1 LFFSLISYILP
12 KSFDNQK
19 LDRLDHHMSS
29 ILPVIN
35 EIELAQKR
43 VLIRVDFNVPF
54 KNGVIKDDTRIVAAL
69 PTIQY
74 ALDQKA
80 KVILVSHFGRPV
92 PGQKKEED
100 SLLPIA
106 EHLAKLLGLDV
117 TLTDEPIGESASYL
131 ANHLKNGQVMML
143 ENIRLDA
150 GETANDDELSKQ
162 LALLADVYINDAFGA
177 AHRAHASTAGVAKY
191 MKDGAALGFLMGKE
205 ASALSKAFHAD
216 KDGYIAVLGGS
227 KVSDKI
233 EVLKSLVTR
242 AQIVLI
248 GGAMAYTFLA
258 AQGHQIGKSRIEK
271 DHLATAL
278 EILALA
284 KQNNTEILLP
294 VDHLCAEVFDESQS
308 AIFVD
313 DIDIPDHLMGL
324 DIGPTT
330 TAIYCDRI
338 LNAKNLIWNGPMGV
352 FEWKAFAQ
360 GTNALAQ
367 AFADAKGYTLVG
379 GGDSVSAIH
388 ASGLADQIDHI
399 STGGGASLEFLEGKL
414 LPGIES
420 IKENP
425 AVLKNQQT
433 KEDR

>member
-1 LFFSLISYILP
+1 
-12 KSFDNQK
+12 
-19 LDRLDHHMSS
+19 MSS
-29 ILPVIN
+29 QLPVID

-43 VLIRVDFNVPF
+43 VLMRVDFNVPF

-69 PTIQY
+69 PTIKY
-74 ALDQKA
+74 ALAQKA

-92 PGQKKEED
+92 PGQRKDED
-100 SLLPIA
+100 SLAPIA
-106 EHLAKLLGLDV
+106 EHLAKLLGV
-117 TLTDEPIGESASYL
+117 EVSLTDEPIGDSASYL
-131 ANHLKNGQVMML
+131 SNSIKGGQVMML
-143 ENIRLDA
+143 ENIRLHA
-150 GETANDDELSKQ
+150 GETNNDDALCREL
-162 LALLADVYINDAFGA
+162 AALADIYINDAFGA

-191 MKDGAALGFLMGKE
+191 VKEGAALGFLMGKE
-205 ASALSKAFHAD
+205 ASALSKAFYAD
-216 KDGYIAVLGGS
+216 KEGYVAVLGGS

-233 EVLKSLVTR
+233 EVLKSLVTK
-242 AQIVLI
+242 AQIVLV

-258 AQGHQIGKSRIEK
+258 AQGHRIGKSRIEQ

-278 EILALA
+278 EILTLA
-284 KQNNTEILLP
+284 KQNHTEIILP
-294 VDHLCAEVFDESQS
+294 VDHLGAESFDESQS
-308 AIFVD
+308 AQLVD
-313 DIDIPDHLMGL
+313 SIDIPDHLMGL
-324 DIGPTT
+324 DIGPRT
-330 TAIYCDRI
+330 IEIFCDRI

-367 AFADAKGYTLVG
+367 AFADAQAYTLVG

-414 LPGIES
+414 LPGIEC

-425 AVLKNQQT
+425 AVLKSTEKQA
-433 KEDR
+433 D

>member
-1 LFFSLISYILP
+1 
-12 KSFDNQK
+12 
-19 LDRLDHHMSS
+19 MST

-106 EHLAKLLGLDV
+106 EHLAKLLGIDV
-117 TLTDEPIGESASYL
+117 ALTDEPIGESASYL
-131 ANHLKNGQVMML
+131 ANGLKNGQVMML

-150 GETANDDELSKQ
+150 GETSNDDVLSKQ
-162 LALLADVYINDAFGA
+162 LASLADVYINDAFGA

-191 MKDGAALGFLMGKE
+191 MKEGAALGFLMGKE
-205 ASALSKAFHAD
+205 ASALSKAFYAQ
-216 KDGYIAVLGGS
+216 KDGYLAVLGGS

-271 DHLATAL
+271 DHISTAL

-324 DIGPTT
+324 DIGPST

-388 ASGLADQIDHI
+388 ASGLADRIDHI

-425 AVLKNQQT
+425 AVLKNQPT
-433 KEDR
+433 SEER